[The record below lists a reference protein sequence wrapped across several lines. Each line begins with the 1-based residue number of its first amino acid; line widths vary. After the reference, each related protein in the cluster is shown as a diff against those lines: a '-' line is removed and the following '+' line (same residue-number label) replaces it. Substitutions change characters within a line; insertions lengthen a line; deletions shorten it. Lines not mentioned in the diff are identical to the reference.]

1 MEPTQNFTV
10 PDLKSGAYAVRLRA
24 GRGEGLGEEYIV
36 FFVRPA
42 KPRAKIAFLV
52 PTASYLAYANE
63 HLSFDSQMVQPIM
76 GQPPIVSEVDIE
88 LYQTPDFGLSTYDV
102 HADGGGVCYTSYL
115 RPILNMRPKCRI
127 AAMGITWQ
135 FPADLS
141 IIAWLEQQ
149 GYDYELV
156 TDEDLHR
163 EGEAALSPTTAS
175 SPAVT
180 PEYYS
185 ERMLDA
191 TEDYVASGGRYIYMG
206 GNGFY
211 WHVGFRDDEPWCME
225 VRKLEAGTR
234 AWQARPGEHYL
245 ATGGEPQRPLA
256 SCRAST
262 TEADRR
268 RLHCSGFRDRAPL
281 PAHARQLASPVWT
294 GFLKASTVRSSA
306 ISASPIMVLPGSRST
321 ATISPL
327 APRRTP

>member
-1 MEPTQNFTV
+1 MLSLSTNEFGGIEFHGDAIIDCGWEPTQNFTV

-135 FPADLS
+135 FPPIS
-141 IIAWLEQQ
+141 
-149 GYDYELV
+149 
-156 TDEDLHR
+156 R
-163 EGEAALSPTTAS
+163 S
-175 SPAVT
+175 SPGW
-180 PEYYS
+180 S
-185 ERMLDA
+185 
-191 TEDYVASGGRYIYMG
+191 I
-206 GNGFY
+206 
-211 WHVGFRDDEPWCME
+211 
-225 VRKLEAGTR
+225 R
-234 AWQARPGEHYL
+234 AM
-245 ATGGEPQRPLA
+245 
-256 SCRAST
+256 T
-262 TEADRR
+262 T
-268 RLHCSGFRDRAPL
+268 S
-281 PAHARQLASPVWT
+281 W
-294 GFLKASTVRSSA
+294 
-306 ISASPIMVLPGSRST
+306 
-321 ATISPL
+321 
-327 APRRTP
+327 